1 MIIFEAVKRDFM
13 RTENVISKE
22 LLSHLVMLEAE
33 HQGKVLSYIK
43 RLLSKED
50 ILDEDLEMNQ
60 RAEASE
66 RDIAA
71 GKVKKAE
78 TFKREFAQWQ
88 KKKRAG
94 MKL

>member
-1 MIIFEAVKRDFM
+1 
-13 RTENVISKE
+13 
-22 LLSHLVMLEAE
+22 MLEAD
-33 HQGKVLSYIK
+33 HQGKVLLYIK
-43 RLLSKED
+43 QLLGKEE
-50 ILDEDLEMNQ
+50 ILDEGREMNL

-71 GKVKKAE
+71 GRIKKAG
-78 TFKREFAQWQ
+78 TFKQEFEQWQ

>member
-1 MIIFEAVKRDFM
+1 M

-22 LLSHLVMLEAE
+22 LLSHLVLLESE

-43 RLLSKED
+43 RLLNKED
-50 ILDEDLEMNQ
+50 ILDEEQEMNS

-71 GKVKKAE
+71 GRVKKAE
-78 TFKREFAQWQ
+78 TFKREFVQWQ
-88 KKKRAG
+88 KKRRTA

>member
-1 MIIFEAVKRDFM
+1 M
-13 RTENVISKE
+13 RTGNVISKE

-33 HQGKVLSYIK
+33 HQDKVLSYIK
-43 RLLSKED
+43 RLLGKEE
-50 ILDEDLEMNQ
+50 ILDESLEMDS

-71 GKVKKAE
+71 GRVKKAE
-78 TFKREFAQWQ
+78 TFKREFELWQ

>member
-1 MIIFEAVKRDFM
+1 M

-22 LLSHLVMLEAE
+22 LLSHVVMLETE

-43 RLLSKED
+43 KLLGKED
-50 ILDEDLEMNQ
+50 ILDEDAAMNQ
-60 RAEASE
+60 RAKASE
-66 RDIAA
+66 LDIAS
-71 GKVKKAE
+71 GRVKKAG
-78 TFKREFAQWQ
+78 TFKREFEQWQ

>member
-1 MIIFEAVKRDFM
+1 M
-13 RTENVISKE
+13 RTENAISKE
-22 LLSHLVMLEAE
+22 LLSHLVLLETE

-43 RLLSKED
+43 RLLGKEE
-50 ILDEDLEMNQ
+50 ILDEEVTMNQ

-66 RDIAA
+66 RDIAS
-71 GKVKKAE
+71 GRVKKAG
-78 TFKREFAQWQ
+78 TFKREFELWQ